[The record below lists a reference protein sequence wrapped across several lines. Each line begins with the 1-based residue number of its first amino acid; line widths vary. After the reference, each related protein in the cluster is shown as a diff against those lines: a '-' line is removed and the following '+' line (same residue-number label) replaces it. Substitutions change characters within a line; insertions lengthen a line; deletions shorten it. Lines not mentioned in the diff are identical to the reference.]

1 MKNYTL
7 IAVVS
12 LITLTLIQLAYMFQR
27 YGFSENV
34 YLVTNILQILAYAGL
49 TSFFIKLYQK
59 QK

>member
-12 LITLTLIQLAYMFQR
+12 LATLTLTNLMYLFQR
-27 YGFSENV
+27 FGYSENI
-34 YLVTNILQILAYAGL
+34 YFLTNILQILAYAGL

>member
-12 LITLTLIQLAYMFQR
+12 LAILTLIQLSYMFQR
-27 YGFSENV
+27 YGFSENI

-49 TSFFIKLYQK
+49 TSFFVKLYQK

>member
-12 LITLTLIQLAYMFQR
+12 LITLTLIQLVYMFQR

-34 YLVTNILQILAYAGL
+34 YLVTSILQILAYAGL